1 MDPTAQNDPQNLN
14 PQQPPNPIRPGQFV
28 VAGEP
33 PKNSQA
39 SSFKIPQPTSSPPPL
54 PMSPN
59 PTVTPPSQNQ
69 PASNPDDLLAA
80 IAKENQGKAIPSQ
93 IPSQPQS
100 PPPQLSPLPQTSVS
114 PPPSPIIN
122 LAQEETAVPAQTLP
136 PIQNTAP
143 DPTPFV
149 PPQAAPPSEQNSPGM
164 DKIKLILI
172 ILGVMVLI
180 ALIAFLV
187 WFFVI
192 NKSNK
197 AAKTE
202 NDQDITIDEPS
213 PLPKRTQGG
222 FGTLP
227 QSSSGA
233 TLDASPDT
241 TPNPND
247 EITVPDLTGL

>member
-1 MDPTAQNDPQNLN
+1 MDPTAQNDPQNPN

-33 PKNSQA
+33 PINPQA
-39 SSFKIPQPTSSPPPL
+39 SSLNISQPTSSPPP
-54 PMSPN
+54 PN
-59 PTVTPPSQNQ
+59 PAVVTPSPQQQSI
-69 PASNPDDLLAA
+69 SNPDDLLAA

-93 IPSQPQS
+93 TPSQPAS
-100 PPPQLSPLPQTSVS
+100 PQPSLPPLPQTSVG
-114 PPPSPIIN
+114 PAPSPVLN
-122 LAQEETAVPAQTLP
+122 FTQEETAVPAQTLP
-136 PIQNTAP
+136 PIQNAAP
-143 DPTPFV
+143 DPAPFI
-149 PPQAAPPSEQNSPGM
+149 PPQAAPPSEQESQGM
-164 DKIKLILI
+164 DKIKLSLI
-172 ILGVMVLI
+172 FLGVMVLI

-202 NDQDITIDEPS
+202 NGQDITIDEPS

-227 QSSSGA
+227 QLSSGT
-233 TLDASPDT
+233 TLNASPSA

-247 EITVPDLTGL
+247 EIIVPDLTGL